1 MGAGRSTVSVPF
13 SGFHAHFV
21 LWFAG
26 YAQRTFTCSLP
37 RRKSTGSVQRPSG
50 APRLH
55 TVMYALCAVLR
66 PSETHVSAQK
76 MEDAM
81 KRAKLAQEQLKKAQA
96 EAEKLKNQN
105 KKT

>member
-66 PSETHVSAQK
+66 PSETHVSAK
-76 MEDAM
+76 CDVPSG
-81 KRAKLAQEQLKKAQA
+81 
-96 EAEKLKNQN
+96 QN
-105 KKT
+105 GSARLMSPRIVL